1 MKIAILGSYVVPV
14 SSHPIK
20 KAGILIEEGII
31 QKVGYRDE
39 ILKEEIDLIVDGNL
53 IVMPGLIN
61 THTHAAMVGFRGLA
75 DDLPLM
81 EWLNNYIWPM
91 EKSMVTP
98 DFIKTFVE
106 LASLEMVLSGT
117 TTFADMYFFQQDSA
131 EVIDKIGLRAVLAEG
146 IIDFPTPSKPT
157 PEQQMAYAQEFISN
171 WLNHPLITPAI
182 GPHAPYST
190 SPSVYRLCYEIS
202 QKYGIP
208 LLTHVAETRAEIDQV
223 RERYGTTPIN
233 HLNTIGV
240 LSELTVAAHCVY
252 LDDMEIEIL
261 LEKGCGVAH
270 CPESNMKLA
279 SGVAKVHKY
288 LEHGLKVG
296 LATDGASSNNDLDMF
311 GEMRTTALLH
321 KVSTGDPTVMSAD
334 KVLYLATLGAAEVL
348 GLQNK
353 VGSLEPG
360 KEADVITLDLD
371 SPHLMPVFDPI
382 SHIVYTAK
390 GSDVRD
396 VFVKGNPLLLNKEP
410 QTIDVKKLVKKV
422 KSFNLRMLSMLK
434 SPH

>member
-1 MKIAILGSYVVPV
+1 MKIAILGSFVVPV
-14 SSHPIK
+14 SSPPFK
-20 KAGILIEEGII
+20 NGGVLIEEGVI
-31 QKVGYRDE
+31 KKLGHRDE
-39 ILKEEIDLIVDGNL
+39 ILTNDIDLVVDGNL

-106 LASLEMVLSGT
+106 LACLEMLLSGT
-117 TTFADMYFFQQDSA
+117 TTFADMYFFQEDA
-131 EVIDKIGLRAVLAEG
+131 ATVIDKIGMRAVLAEG
-146 IIDFPTPSKPT
+146 VIDFPTPCNPVPDK
-157 PEQQMAYAQEFISN
+157 QIAYTEKFVKN

-190 SPSVYRLCYEIS
+190 SPSVYKKCHEIS
-202 QKYGIP
+202 HKYGIP
-208 LLTHVAETRAEIDQV
+208 LLTHVAETKSEIKQV
-223 RERYGTTPIN
+223 REKYGTTPVR
-233 HLNTIGV
+233 HLNNIGV

-252 LDDMEIEIL
+252 LDDDDIETMA
-261 LEKGCGVAH
+261 EKRCGVAH

-279 SGVAKVHKY
+279 SGIARIHVY
-288 LEHGLKVG
+288 LQHGVKVG

-321 KVSTGDPTVMSAD
+321 KVSTGDPTVMPAER
-334 KVLYLATLGAAEVL
+334 VLYIATLGAAEVL
-348 GLQNK
+348 GLQNR

-360 KEADVITLDLD
+360 KEADIITIDLD
-371 SPHLMPVFDPI
+371 SPHLLPVFDPV
-382 SHIVYTAK
+382 SHIVYAAK

-396 VFVKGNPLLLNKEP
+396 VFVRGNPIVLNKEP
-410 QTIDVKKLVKKV
+410 QTIDVEKLFVKV
-422 KSFNLRMLSMLK
+422 KVFNDRMRSQIQ
-434 SPH
+434 